1 MTCKRITKQANKI
14 CIGNLDK
21 KIKVQISSF
30 IDSNAP
36 GQESGIGFTDILETW
51 AMIKTFKTN
60 DQQDGV
66 NVSQSITHQFI
77 FRYTAINLDR
87 EIFVEYNSKK
97 FRIDSVENIDEE
109 NKYYRLTSIERG
121 DQSKNA
127 NLR

>member
-1 MTCKRITKQANKI
+1 MTCKTITKQANKI
-14 CIGNLDK
+14 CIGNLNK
-21 KIKVQISSF
+21 KIKIQTSSF
-30 IDSNAP
+30 IDSNTP
-36 GQESGIGFTDILETW
+36 NQPSGIEFADILEPW

-77 FRYTAINLDR
+77 FRYTSIDLNR
-87 EIFVEYNSKK
+87 EIFIEYKSKK
-97 FRIDSVENIDEE
+97 FRVDSVENIDEE
-109 NKYYRLTSIERG
+109 DKYYRLTSIERG